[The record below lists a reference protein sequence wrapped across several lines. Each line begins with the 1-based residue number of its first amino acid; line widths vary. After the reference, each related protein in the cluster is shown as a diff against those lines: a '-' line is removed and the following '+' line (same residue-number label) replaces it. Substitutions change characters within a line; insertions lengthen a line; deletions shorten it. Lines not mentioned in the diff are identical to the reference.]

1 MPDSPGAPPVAV
13 EGLRLRY
20 PQEGRVVL
28 RGVDLT
34 LRPGEIKLLLGPSG
48 AGKSSLALTL
58 NGLVPH
64 QMEGDLRGRVLVN
77 GTPTTETTL
86 AALTSQVGMLFQD
99 PESQIATLTVADEV
113 AFGLENLRVPPEEI
127 GPRVTAALGQ
137 VGMDG
142 LEATGTG
149 ALSGG
154 QKQRLALASTLA
166 MGVSILVLD
175 EPTANLDPAGTSD
188 FFKLLSRLKAG
199 GISVLIIEHKLDE
212 LVEQVDSIA
221 VLSWEG
227 KIVLDGVARQVLEE
241 GRELLEELGVWLPQV
256 SELANRLL
264 DRGVTLQP
272 YPLTVAEAVAS
283 VGALIA
289 SFGPTPLI
297 EGETADQSAAPT
309 LISVESLSYR
319 YQEGG
324 FALRNAGIRV
334 REGDFYALLGPN
346 GSGKTTLAKHLVGLL
361 RPQAGSLTLAGEDIT
376 RIPPTRL
383 SREVAYVFQNP
394 EHQFVALT
402 VFEELAYSLRAAKL
416 PEAEVKATAE
426 RLMEEFGLGQHR
438 QSNPFT
444 LSQGQKRRL
453 SVATMLALDPRVLI
467 LDEPTFGQDYENA
480 TRIMEELQRLNER
493 GVTLLMITHDMK
505 LVGAYA
511 RRVGVLVR
519 GEVRYEGSVEGL
531 FENKALVAEA
541 RLELPPV
548 YRVSEGV
555 RAHRPDFPLFAS
567 VMPLVEELCSR
578 SGTCRV
584 EASSTR

>member
-1 MPDSPGAPPVAV
+1 MSDSSAPPLAV

-34 LRPGEIKLLLGPSG
+34 LRRGEIKLLLGPSG

-58 NGLVPH
+58 NGLIPH

-86 AALTSQVGMLFQD
+86 AALTAQVGMLFQD
-99 PESQIATLTVADEV
+99 PEAQIATLTVVDEV
-113 AFGLENLRVPPEEI
+113 AFGMENLRVPPQEI
-127 GPRVTAALGQ
+127 GLRVAAALGQ
-137 VGMDG
+137 VGLEG
-142 LEATGTG
+142 LEGTSTG

-175 EPTANLDPAGTSD
+175 EPTANLDPAGTAD

-199 GISVLIIEHKLDE
+199 DISVLIIEHKLDE

-221 VLSWEG
+221 VLDWDGKVALEG
-227 KIVLDGVARQVLEE
+227 TARQVLEE
-241 GRELLEELGVWLPQV
+241 GRELLEGLGVWLPQV

-264 DRGVTLQP
+264 GRGLALQP
-272 YPLTVAEAVAS
+272 YPLTVDEASAG
-283 VGALIA
+283 VGALVA
-289 SFGPTPLI
+289 NFGPKPPVAAA
-297 EGETADQSAAPT
+297 EADQPDRPV
-309 LISVESLSYR
+309 LISVNALSYR
-319 YQEGG
+319 YREGAS
-324 FALRNAGIRV
+324 ALRNASLLV

-346 GSGKTTLAKHLVGLL
+346 GSGKTTLAKHLVGLV
-361 RPQAGSLTLAGEDIT
+361 RPQAGSITLAGEDIT
-376 RIPPTRL
+376 RIAPARL

-402 VFEELAYSLRAAKL
+402 VFEELAYSLRAARL
-416 PEAEVKATAE
+416 PEAEVRARVE
-426 RLMEEFGLGQHR
+426 RLIEDFGLGEHR

-467 LDEPTFGQDYENA
+467 LDEPTFGQDHENA
-480 TRIMEELQRLNER
+480 TRIMRELQRLNER
-493 GVTLLMITHDMK
+493 GVTVIMITPDMK
-505 LVGAYA
+505 LVGEYA

-519 GEVRYEGSVEGL
+519 GEVRYEGNVEGL
-531 FENKALVAEA
+531 FEDALLVRDAH
-541 RLELPPV
+541 LDLPPV
-548 YRVSEGV
+548 YRVSQRV
-555 RAHRPDFPLFAS
+555 RAGWPGFPLFAS
-567 VMPLVEELCSR
+567 VTPFVEELCSR
-578 SGTCRV
+578 SGTCRG

>member
-1 MPDSPGAPPVAV
+1 MPDSPGVPPIAV

-28 RGVDLT
+28 RGVDLS
-34 LRPGEIKLLLGPSG
+34 LRRGEIKLLLGPSG

-58 NGLVPH
+58 NGLIPH

-99 PESQIATLTVADEV
+99 PESQIATLTVGDEV

-127 GPRVTAALGQ
+127 GPRVEAALGQ
-137 VGMDG
+137 VGMNG

-166 MGVSILVLD
+166 MGVSVLVLD

-188 FFKLLSRLKAG
+188 FFKLLSHLKAG

-221 VLSWEG
+221 VLDWEG
-227 KIVLDGVARQVLEE
+227 KIAIDGTARQVLEE
-241 GRELLEELGVWLPQV
+241 GRELLERLGVWLPQV

-264 DRGVTLQP
+264 DRGVELQP
-272 YPLTVAEAVAS
+272 YPHTVDEAVAAI
-283 VGALIA
+283 GALIPN
-289 SFGPTPLI
+289 FDPTPHV
-297 EGETADQSAAPT
+297 EVRKADQTDRST
-309 LISVESLSYR
+309 LISVNALSYR
-319 YQEGG
+319 YPEGAL
-324 FALRNAGIRV
+324 ALRNANLTV
-334 REGDFYALLGPN
+334 KEGDFYALLGPN

-361 RPQAGSLTLAGEDIT
+361 RPQTGSLMLAGEDVR
-376 RIPPTRL
+376 RIPPARL
-383 SREVAYVFQNP
+383 NREVTYVFQNP

-402 VFEELAYSLRAAKL
+402 VFDELAYSLRAARL
-416 PEAEVKATAE
+416 PEAEVKARAE
-426 RLMEEFGLGQHR
+426 RLVEEFGLGQHR
-438 QSNPFT
+438 QSNPFS

-453 SVATMLALDPRVLI
+453 SVATMLALNPRVLI

-480 TRIMEELQRLNER
+480 TRIMQELQRLNKR

-505 LVGAYA
+505 LVGEYA

-519 GEVRYEGSVEGL
+519 GEVRYEGSVVGL
-531 FENKALVAEA
+531 FADASLVAEA
-541 RLELPPV
+541 RLDLPPV
-548 YRVSEGV
+548 YRVSEWV
-555 RAHRPDFPLFAS
+555 RAHRPDFPLVTS
-567 VMPLVEELCSR
+567 V
-578 SGTCRV
+578 
-584 EASSTR
+584 

>member
-1 MPDSPGAPPVAV
+1 PGAPPIAV

-127 GPRVTAALGQ
+127 GPRVAAALGQ

-154 QKQRLALASTLA
+154 QKQRLAIASTLA

-188 FFKLLSRLKAG
+188 FFKLLARLKAG

-221 VLSWEG
+221 VLGWEG
-227 KIVLDGVARQVLEE
+227 KIVLDGAARQVLEE

-272 YPLTVAEAVAS
+272 YPLTVDEAVAS
-283 VGALIA
+283 VGALIE
-289 SFGPTPLI
+289 SFRPVPLV
-297 EGETADQSAAPT
+297 EAAMADQSALPP
-309 LISVESLSYR
+309 LISVDSLSYR

-324 FALRNAGIRV
+324 FALRNAGIHV
-334 REGDFYALLGPN
+334 RDGDFYALLGPN

-361 RPQAGSLTLAGEDIT
+361 RPQAGSLSLAGEDIT
-376 RIPPTRL
+376 LIPPARL

-416 PEAEVKATAE
+416 PEAEVKARAE
-426 RLMEEFGLGQHR
+426 RLIEEFGLERHR

-467 LDEPTFGQDYENA
+467 LDEPTFGQDNENA
-480 TRIMEELQRLNER
+480 TRIMKELQRLNER

-505 LVGAYA
+505 LVGEYA

-519 GEVRYEGSVEGL
+519 GEVRYEGSVERL
-531 FENKALVAEA
+531 FENAALVAEA

-555 RAHRPDFPLFAS
+555 RAHQPDFPLFTS